1 MKLSHMSLYRLS
13 EVQRDLTSAVPD
25 LDGSIWTANLLDI
38 GYRIGNISQINDLQ
52 LIRKAAEIRQEKC
65 PYFCQCWFHM
75 KMHVVTSS
83 ASAGNWG
90 GQIYFGQMTPTG
102 DLGLTW
108 SYTPSRAGADRNYN
122 RLKEETHSCPSS
134 STGCN

>member
-1 MKLSHMSLYRLS
+1 
-13 EVQRDLTSAVPD
+13 
-25 LDGSIWTANLLDI
+25 
-38 GYRIGNISQINDLQ
+38 
-52 LIRKAAEIRQEKC
+52 
-65 PYFCQCWFHM
+65 M

-108 SYTPSRAGADRNYN
+108 SYTPSRAGDGRNYIQVKL
-122 RLKEETHSCPSS
+122 RDLFLSLQKHFK
-134 STGCN
+134 